1 LETGAR
7 QQLLY
12 PMKIEAI
19 QTTDES
25 SLEAMM
31 LRTIK
36 TSVRV
41 DEVEMNEIVANVL
54 ANMRWAFDHPQQC
67 VHLKCVDDGR
77 IVGVVLVKK
86 FWNLCSL
93 FVEPSYHRRTVGR
106 RLIQEAVK
114 QCAAR
119 SELAYLRVNA
129 APNAVEFYSALGFTP
144 VEDVRRFGTS
154 TPMALPLPTSLTS
167 SAE

>member
-1 LETGAR
+1 
-7 QQLLY
+7 
-12 PMKIEAI
+12 MKIEAI

-41 DEVEMNEIVANVL
+41 DEAEMNEIVANVL
-54 ANMRWAFDHPQQC
+54 ANMRWAFDHAQQC
-67 VHLKCVDDGR
+67 THLKCVDEGR
-77 IVGVVLVKK
+77 IVGVVLVKN

-93 FVEPSYHRRTVGR
+93 FVEPSYHRRGVGR
-106 RLIQEAVK
+106 SLIQEAVK
-114 QCAAR
+114 QCSVRNER
-119 SELAYLRVNA
+119 SYLRVNA
-129 APNAVEFYSALGFTP
+129 APNAVEFYSAMGFTP

-154 TPMALPLPTSLTS
+154 APMALPLPVPLTS